1 MGIGETPEERYR
13 RLYEEMWDIC
23 EHQGWGDP
31 FSYARSKEIYAAT
44 KLGHRVAPDF
54 SGADAIGPN
63 DEGYEYKSTIDKRCK
78 GSYTGISV
86 QPTWKEQ
93 EEYLIKEKIGK
104 YPKHYYNRFEDGK
117 LVESWEM
124 DAEDVLGILLPK
136 MERKYANTLNKKDP
150 RLSANVCWGEIK
162 KNGRRVI

>member
-1 MGIGETPEERYR
+1 MSPEQEYR
-13 RLYEEMWDIC
+13 MLYERMAQLCDQ
-23 EHQGWGDP
+23 QGWGDP

-54 SGADAIGPN
+54 SGADALGPN

-93 EEYLIKEKIGK
+93 KEYLIKEKIGK
-104 YPKHYYNRFEDGK
+104 YPKHYYNRFKDGK

-124 DAEDVLGILLPK
+124 DAEDVLKILLPK
-136 MERKYANTLNKKDP
+136 LERKHGTTFNKKDP
-150 RLSANVCWGEIK
+150 RLSANMCWGEIGDK
-162 KNGRRVI
+162 GRRVI